1 MVGYQKCGSPK
12 KMKASKRCFIIY
24 HRKSTE
30 IASLKKEKEKQQQ
43 SSVYTRPFL
52 TVGLDRA
59 VKKEGKE
66 KN

>member
-1 MVGYQKCGSPK
+1 
-12 KMKASKRCFIIY
+12 MKASKRCFIIY

-30 IASLKKEKEKQQQ
+30 ITSLKKEKEKQQQ